1 MGDSALKAVIL
12 AAGEGNR
19 MRPLTSNR
27 PKVMLPVANKP
38 ILEHLLIEV
47 KDAGIGEFI
56 FVVGYCDE
64 QVLSYFGDGEKWG
77 VKIAYSEQRK
87 QLGTADAIR
96 MVGGEVDGNFLVIN
110 GDVVVRSQDIK
121 RLMKNS
127 HNTMSVI
134 EVKDPRGLGMVELS
148 EDKVVNIYEK
158 TQKPTTLMANAG
170 LYLFTP
176 EIFEAISRTEKSP
189 RGEYEI
195 TDSLQLLMGTRQGL
209 HYQEIKSWL
218 DLSYPWDL
226 LRANESMLA
235 GLESQNLGVV
245 EENVVLKGAV
255 AIGKNTVIKSGA
267 YIVGPVII
275 GEDCE
280 IGPNCYIRPS
290 TTIGD
295 GCHIGAAV
303 EVKNSIVMKG
313 SKIPHLS
320 YVGDSVIGEGCNLG
334 AGTKIANL
342 RLDKKNISI
351 TGIDTRR
358 RKLGAII
365 GDHVETGINASINVG
380 SMIGNNTFIGPGVL
394 AHGVILPGSKI
405 F

>member
-1 MGDSALKAVIL
+1 LKAVIL

-27 PKVMLPVANKP
+27 PKVMLPVVNKP
-38 ILEHLLIEV
+38 IVEHLLVEVRESGIEN
-47 KDAGIGEFI
+47 FI
-56 FVVGYCDE
+56 FIVGYCDA
-64 QVLSYFGDGEKWG
+64 QVRDYFGRGEKWG
-77 VKIAYSEQRK
+77 VRIAYAEQRK

-96 MVGGEVDGNFLVIN
+96 MVGGMVDGNFLVIN
-110 GDVVVRSQDIK
+110 GDVVVGRDDIK
-121 RLMKNS
+121 NVMSSK

-134 EVKDPRGLGMVELS
+134 EVRDPRGLGMVELS
-148 EDKVVNIYEK
+148 GGKVVNIYEK
-158 TQKPTTLMANAG
+158 TEKPPTLMANAG

-176 EIFEAISRTEKSP
+176 EVFDAISNTGKSP

-195 TDSLQLLMGTRQGL
+195 TDSLQILIHSGPGL
-209 HYQEIKSWL
+209 YYQELKSWL

-226 LRANESMLA
+226 LRANESKLA
-235 GLESQNLGVV
+235 EIEAQNLGEV
-245 EENVVLKGAV
+245 EANVVMKGTV
-255 AIGKNTVIKSGA
+255 SVGRNTVVRSGA

-275 GEDCE
+275 GENCE
-280 IGPNCYIRPS
+280 VGPNCYIRPS
-290 TTIGD
+290 TSIGD

-303 EVKNSIVMKG
+303 EVKNSIIMRG
-313 SKIPHLS
+313 SKIPHHN

-342 RLDKKNISI
+342 RLDKKDI
-351 TGIDTRR
+351 TVAGIDARR

-380 SMIGNNTFIGPGVL
+380 SVIGNNTFIGPGVVVS
-394 AHGVILPGSKI
+394 GVIMPDSKL

>member
-64 QVLSYFGDGEKWG
+64 QVRSYFGNGEKWG

-110 GDVVVRSQDIK
+110 GDVVVSSQDIR

-148 EDKVVNIYEK
+148 EDRVVNIYEK

-235 GLESQNLGVV
+235 GLEPQNLGVV

-342 RLDKKNISI
+342 RLDKMNISI

>member
-47 KDAGIGEFI
+47 KAAGIGEFV

-64 QVLSYFGDGEKWG
+64 QVRSYFGDGEKWG

-110 GDVVVRSQDIK
+110 GDVVVSSQDIK

-255 AIGKNTVIKSGA
+255 AIGRNTVIKSGA